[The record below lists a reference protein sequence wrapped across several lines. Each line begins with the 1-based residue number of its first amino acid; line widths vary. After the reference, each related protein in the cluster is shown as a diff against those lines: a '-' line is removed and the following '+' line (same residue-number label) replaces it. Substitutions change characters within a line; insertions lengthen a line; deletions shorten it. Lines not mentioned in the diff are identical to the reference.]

1 MEVDSP
7 NYSFGGKNDKIKNW
21 GYQFPKMNPT
31 TIRSKLGLAN
41 IGNDD
46 NNNTNGGAKEQKKA
60 Y

>member
-1 MEVDSP
+1 
-7 NYSFGGKNDKIKNW
+7 
-21 GYQFPKMNPT
+21 MNLA

-46 NNNTNGGAKEQKKA
+46 NRNTNGGAKEQKKP